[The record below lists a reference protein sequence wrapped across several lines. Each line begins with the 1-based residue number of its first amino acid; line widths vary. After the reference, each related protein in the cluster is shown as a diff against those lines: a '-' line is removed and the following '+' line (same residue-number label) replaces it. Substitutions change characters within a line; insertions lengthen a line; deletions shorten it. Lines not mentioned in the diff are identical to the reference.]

1 VHSCLTT
8 VDDERKE
15 ENEMAKDERINR
27 RGRESAVNSAI
38 GGLLSWVAGKDSVKR
53 GTSPADGAMGE
64 LLSWVTGK
72 GGKKDNGVR

>member
-1 VHSCLTT
+1 MA
-8 VDDERKE
+8 
-15 ENEMAKDERINR
+15 NEGKMDR
-27 RGRESAVNSAI
+27 RSGESAVNSAV

-72 GGKKDNGVR
+72 GGRKDKRVQ

>member
-1 VHSCLTT
+1 
-8 VDDERKE
+8 
-15 ENEMAKDERINR
+15 MARDQRIDHQ
-27 RGRESAVNSAI
+27 GGPDRESSVNSAV

-72 GGKKDNGVR
+72 DSNKGKRVR

>member
-1 VHSCLTT
+1 MS
-8 VDDERKE
+8 
-15 ENEMAKDERINR
+15 KDERI
-27 RGRESAVNSAI
+27 GSQGHESAVNSAV

-72 GGKKDNGVR
+72 GGKKDKRVR

>member
-1 VHSCLTT
+1 
-8 VDDERKE
+8 
-15 ENEMAKDERINR
+15 MAKDEKNH
-27 RGRESAVNSAI
+27 RGRESAINSAV

-72 GGKKDNGVR
+72 KDKRVR